1 MKKIIHVVCNPSTG
15 VLSLITSLLN
25 EQSTNKTNS
34 IEYSV
39 LVIYDKNIDINEVDS
54 ALEGISVKKYYSPLR
69 INTIFYL
76 FFFYLTK
83 FIPLFDGEN
92 TFYHFHNAQ
101 MSAGLLNYRN
111 KNNSLMTIHG
121 FPAFDNF
128 MANPKG
134 LIRLIHSLFLKRII
148 KDEYRLTSVDMSGL
162 LKMEKCFDIKFKNK
176 IIVPNCTSPNNRI
189 VDGTRVSTSI
199 RKFVFSGAIDEN
211 KGIEYIA
218 QAFDELDFEYELHV
232 FGFGGKLFSL
242 IDRFK
247 MNSKIFFYGSVQRS
261 EVLKLLPNFD
271 VYISF
276 SSNEGFSMSFIEGL
290 ASGLAVISTEWGDV
304 KEYLRGNG
312 YLIKRDVNELKRVIE
327 EFYKID
333 DTVLNEMKA
342 VSFEIFKSKLSP
354 EIVSQRYQELY
365 EG

>member
-1 MKKIIHVVCNPSTG
+1 MKKIKHVVCNPSTG
-15 VLSLITSLLN
+15 VLSLVTSLVN
-25 EQSTNKTNS
+25 EQSKNKTND

-39 LVIYDKNIDINEVDS
+39 IVIYDRNININEVDS
-54 ALEGISVKKYYSPLR
+54 ALEGILVNKYYCPIR
-69 INTIFYL
+69 INTIFYFVL
-76 FFFYLTK
+76 YFLTK
-83 FIPLFDGEN
+83 FIPLFNDKN
-92 TFYHFHNAQ
+92 TLYHFHNAQ
-101 MSAGLLNYRN
+101 MSAGLLHSRN
-111 KNNSLMTIHG
+111 KNNSLITIHG
-121 FPAFDNF
+121 FPAFDDF

-134 LIRLIHSLFLKRII
+134 LIRNIHSLFFKRIT
-148 KDEYRLTSVDMSGL
+148 KEEYKLTSVDMGGL
-162 LKMEKCFDIKFKNK
+162 LKVEKCFNIKLKNK
-176 IIVPNCTSPNNRI
+176 IVVPNCTSSNYKF
-189 VDGTRVSTSI
+189 VDIGTLTSV
-199 RKFVFSGAIDEN
+199 RKFVFIGAIDEN

-218 QAFDELDFEYELHV
+218 QAFDESDFEYELHV
-232 FGFGGKLFSL
+232 FGIGGQLYSL

-304 KEYLRGNG
+304 KEYIEGNG
-312 YLIKRDVNELKRVIE
+312 YLIKRDIEELKRVIE
-327 EFYKID
+327 GFYKMD
-333 DTVLNEMKA
+333 DNSLNVMKA
-342 VSFEIFKSKLSP
+342 ASFQIFKSKLSP